1 MTTYELYIND
11 TLCDLNTDEAITLLY
26 QSPIFSDLD
35 SIQSNRSYNISLP
48 LSPTNIRAVE
58 QSQRTDVN
66 SEAPYVKLPAR
77 LYQNGVPLFT
87 KGFAVVTDISD
98 AINVTLTWG
107 NVDNFQPLF
116 DNNLQDLG
124 PQLEDLG
131 AGHIDW
137 NEDSTI
143 LDGNTQNE
151 YPGVAYW
158 GVNFGMGLKDP
169 KYIHPSV
176 QAMTILEAIEKQ
188 HGITIDGK
196 ERLAYSPNLGPIVPL
211 LGKNGDE
218 ISGKVEAATHQTR
231 ISLDGNH
238 VLLASNSSNIEGL
251 TSEGGVL
258 FDIKGAKHVIISIRA
273 NFETVYGS
281 PEFAFQPVFKICA
294 DDSDHPISDISGVT
308 YSFEQITRLKMSISF
323 DVNLSSISE
332 GGTIPDGT
340 SNLLFFLYTGDRSD
354 TQYTGDNYIKLTAYP
369 REDLHFPSKFPAG
382 VNLPD
387 MSQGDFVM
395 GLMSMNGLFAYPD
408 AKFPDT
414 IRFISIDDIA
424 DKAKNYEV
432 VDWSRKVVLND
443 MNRVDMPDTSEFT
456 IGELAQRNTLD
467 YENDDDVTSDTSGVI
482 EIRNANI
489 DKETELVTLPFSASE
504 NESTDGVTCA
514 MVPIYEKQENG
525 DVDYSECS
533 ARILSGRGA
542 VIDGFVKCI
551 GSFDPWMKFGGDQG
565 IVAKRYASYKDIV
578 DRVRVISV
586 RAKLSPLDLYNLDY
600 AKPVFID
607 QFGALF
613 AIYSVETG
621 EDGICDCQL
630 IKINVVAKIY
640 DVIIYYS
647 LAGSMLQ
654 DVQFTASDYTATI
667 SCQFTNGVARI
678 SQKDIM
684 SAFGL
689 DGDNL
694 YPLLDGYTLTTAIG
708 RVLYEKQIVEGDI
721 YMSEAPK
728 EYYLKIQGVA
738 ADIDYSSIEA
748 AGGSYS
754 VRIDTDGTPYIISQ
768 DERLQASISGS
779 GPIYSMTVVI
789 PQNTSIYQV
798 SYEPIVIGIRE
809 SVLLTR
815 QITYTQQA
823 AEQIDY
829 YLTINGSDDDY
840 TVSVNASANK
850 LSVPIQTNGTVE
862 VLTNGASFLTPSV
875 SENNTSISIA
885 VASNAGEARNGTLTV
900 RLVEDPSIVRYITV
914 KQEAATESYYLK
926 VRGTIYSTSITV
938 PSKGGE
944 YDYPVETNGTPYVVS
959 KDDRIEAFISENV
972 PPMYRI
978 FITVPE
984 NTSASDIEYED
995 VVVGIHEDD
1004 TLRRRLSI
1012 EQKAASEE
1020 TTYYL
1025 KLQGAESNVDYPYV
1039 PASGDTYNCPIE
1051 TNGTPYIVL
1060 KDKRVE
1066 AKFTYEGSAITGI
1079 EFTVPENTETS
1090 KVVYVGIT
1098 IGINEDDSVRR
1109 TISIEQLAAEIQY
1122 YLKLEGL
1129 EADVD
1134 YTDVPAE
1141 GAEYHPSIET
1151 NGTPRIVSKDNRLE
1165 AAFRQEASDVSGID
1179 IVVPKNDMADPV
1191 TYENIVIDLEED
1203 NAVRRAISVSQLAAP
1218 YYLRLNGSEDR
1229 YETTVSSAAQSF
1241 TLPVETNGTPKVMPL
1256 PLEYIRIELSA
1267 DGRSVTFTLDE
1278 NTASEDRII
1287 QALITLEEDSSV
1299 QRYVTITQQKAE
1311 PPVEI
1316 TFSNLTSLK
1325 LYFKNP
1331 DITSAYG
1338 TVDAGSD
1345 VRIVPEGD
1353 IGFYQMTTPALI
1365 LKIVSAVSEVECGH
1379 WESEEPRRY
1388 VFEYDLFKR
1397 EVYDK
1402 TGETEVIIKSGL

>member
-218 ISGKVEAATHQTR
+218 ISGKAEVAKSNLSQVEFNDKT
-231 ISLDGNH
+231 IFWGDNPSEH
-238 VLLASNSSNIEGL
+238 VEYVNGAS
-251 TSEGGVL
+251 
-258 FDIKGAKHVIISIRA
+258 FDIKGATNANIIIS
-273 NFETVYGS
+273 
-281 PEFAFQPVFKICA
+281 FQ
-294 DDSDHPISDISGVT
+294 G
-308 YSFEQITRLKMSISF
+308 
-323 DVNLSSISE
+323 
-332 GGTIPDGT
+332 
-340 SNLLFFLYTGDRSD
+340 FLYSKELTDIEGLSIYIAPSNDLNTIISKIGFNAFNETDRI
-354 TQYTGDNYIKLTAYP
+354 YIVCNKASIDLEGFEIPEEGEFSIVISHDKDVDLSGSIEFFAYP
-369 REDLHFPSKFPAG
+369 RENVTYPSIYPVC

-456 IGELAQRNTLD
+456 IGDLAQRNTLD

-789 PQNTSIYQV
+789 PKNTSIYQV

-914 KQEAATESYYLK
+914 KQEAATDSYYLK
-926 VRGTIYSTSITV
+926 VRGTIYGTGITV

-959 KDDRIEAFISENV
+959 KDDRIEASISENV

-984 NTSASDIEYED
+984 NTSTSDIEYED

-1004 TLRRRLSI
+1004 SLRRRLSI
-1012 EQKAASEE
+1012 KQKAASEE

-1165 AAFRQEASDVSGID
+1165 AVFRQEASGVSGID
-1179 IVVPKNDMADPV
+1179 IVVPENDMADPV

-1278 NTASEDRII
+1278 NTASEDRVI

-1311 PPVEI
+1311 PHVEI

-1365 LKIVSAVSEVECGH
+1365 LKIVSAVSGVECGH
-1379 WESEEPRRY
+1379 WESAAPRRY

>member
-211 LGKNGDE
+211 VSDNGDYISNE
-218 ISGKVEAATHQTR
+218 KEALIATLFDGTILVIRAKEDPRNILTSGLDSVPHISTSGTNKFVIQISGDENFTQGIYIYLSDTGTEDPPE
-231 ISLDGNH
+231 SLYLGALDQDGN
-238 VLLASNSSNIEGL
+238 VIFKKESTKSGYRGYVFPLIYAGIDVENIE
-251 TSEGGVL
+251 
-258 FDIKGAKHVIISIRA
+258 SIYI
-273 NFETVYGS
+273 NL
-281 PEFAFQPVFKICA
+281 
-294 DDSDHPISDISGVT
+294 
-308 YSFEQITRLKMSISF
+308 ITENNEI
-323 DVNLSSISE
+323 
-332 GGTIPDGT
+332 
-340 SNLLFFLYTGDRSD
+340 Y
-354 TQYTGDNYIKLTAYP
+354 YP
-369 REDLHFPSKFPAG
+369 RAVTPTNCILKAYGDWDDVVFPTTYPVAP
-382 VNLPD
+382 NLPD

-408 AKFPDT
+408 AKSPDT

-551 GSFDPWMKFGGDQG
+551 GSFDSWMKFGGDQG

-914 KQEAATESYYLK
+914 KQEGASDSYYLK
-926 VRGTIYSTSITV
+926 VRGTIYGTGITV

-959 KDDRIEAFISENV
+959 KDDRIEASISENV

-984 NTSASDIEYED
+984 NTSTSDIEYED

-1060 KDKRVE
+1060 KDKRIE

-1165 AAFRQEASDVSGID
+1165 AALRQEASDVSGID

-1241 TLPVETNGTPKVMPL
+1241 TLSVETNGTPKVMPL

-1299 QRYVTITQQKAE
+1299 QRYVTITQQKAD
-1311 PPVEI
+1311 PHVEI

-1365 LKIVSAVSEVECGH
+1365 LKIVSTVSEVECGH

-1388 VFEYDLFKR
+1388 VFEYDRFKR

>member
-137 NEDSTI
+137 NENSTI

-151 YPGVAYW
+151 YPCVAYW

-218 ISGKVEAATHQTR
+218 ISGKAEAATHRTR
-231 ISLDGNH
+231 ISLDGNR

-251 TSEGGVL
+251 TSDGGVL

-273 NFETVYGS
+273 NFETVYGHPGS
-281 PEFAFQPVFKICA
+281 AFRPVFKICA
-294 DDSDHPISDISGVT
+294 DDSDHPICDISGVR
-308 YSFEQITRLKMSISF
+308 YSFELTTRLKMSIFF

-914 KQEAATESYYLK
+914 KQEGASDSYYLK
-926 VRGTIYSTSITV
+926 VRGTIYGTGIAV

-959 KDDRIEAFISENV
+959 KDDRIEASISENV

-984 NTSASDIEYED
+984 NTSTSDIEYED

-1004 TLRRRLSI
+1004 SLRRRLSI
-1012 EQKAASEE
+1012 KQKAASEE

-1060 KDKRVE
+1060 KDKRIE

-1090 KVVYVGIT
+1090 NVVYVGIT

-1109 TISIEQLAAEIQY
+1109 TISIEQLAAGIQY

-1165 AAFRQEASDVSGID
+1165 AAFRQEASGVSGID

-1203 NAVRRAISVSQLAAP
+1203 SSVRRH
-1218 YYLRLNGSEDR
+1218 
-1229 YETTVSSAAQSF
+1229 
-1241 TLPVETNGTPKVMPL
+1241 
-1256 PLEYIRIELSA
+1256 
-1267 DGRSVTFTLDE
+1267 
-1278 NTASEDRII
+1278 
-1287 QALITLEEDSSV
+1287 
-1299 QRYVTITQQKAE
+1299 VTITQQKAE

>member
-211 LGKNGDE
+211 VSDNGDYISNE
-218 ISGKVEAATHQTR
+218 KEALIATLFDGTILVIRAKEDPRNILTSGLDSVPHISTSGTNKFVIQISGDENFTQGIYIYLSDTGTEDPPE
-231 ISLDGNH
+231 SLYLGALDQDGN
-238 VLLASNSSNIEGL
+238 VIFKKESTKSGYRGYVFPLIYAGIDVENIE
-251 TSEGGVL
+251 
-258 FDIKGAKHVIISIRA
+258 SIYI
-273 NFETVYGS
+273 NL
-281 PEFAFQPVFKICA
+281 
-294 DDSDHPISDISGVT
+294 
-308 YSFEQITRLKMSISF
+308 ITENNEI
-323 DVNLSSISE
+323 
-332 GGTIPDGT
+332 
-340 SNLLFFLYTGDRSD
+340 Y
-354 TQYTGDNYIKLTAYP
+354 YP
-369 REDLHFPSKFPAG
+369 RAVTPTNCILKAYGDWDDVVFPTTYPVAP
-382 VNLPD
+382 NLPD

-408 AKFPDT
+408 VKFPDT

-640 DVIIYYS
+640 DVIIYFS

-829 YLTINGSDDDY
+829 YLKVKGAEEDII
-840 TVSVNASANK
+840 
-850 LSVPIQTNGTVE
+850 LSNIPY
-862 VLTNGASFLTPSV
+862 LGA
-875 SENNTSISIA
+875 
-885 VASNAGEARNGTLTV
+885 
-900 RLVEDPSIVRYITV
+900 
-914 KQEAATESYYLK
+914 
-926 VRGTIYSTSITV
+926 
-938 PSKGGE
+938 E
-944 YDYPVETNGTPYVVS
+944 YNIKVETNGTPYIVS
-959 KDDRIEAFISENV
+959 KDDRIEASLSGDGS
-972 PPMYRI
+972 
-978 FITVPE
+978 TVYYIAVAIPK
-984 NTSASDIEYED
+984 NSSTSPVNYED
-995 VVVGIHEDD
+995 LVTGIREDD
-1004 TLRRRLSI
+1004 SLRRKTSFKQSGAAQADYYLTINGSTDDYYVDVDAGAHELAVPIQTNGTIDVRTMGASFI
-1012 EQKAASEE
+1012 HAASSEDNTFINIYVDLNDGGISRNGTIGIYLNE
-1020 TTYYL
+1020 DINIVRYIVVRQSNELSYYL
-1025 KLQGAESNVDYPYV
+1025 KLNNQDSNVGYYSI
-1039 PASGDTYNCPIE
+1039 PAKGQIIDCPID
-1051 TNGTPYIVL
+1051 TNGSVEIY
-1060 KDKRVE
+1060 DKSDYVE
-1066 AKFTYEGSAITGI
+1066 ASLTDEGFNLRII
-1079 EFTVPENTETS
+1079 VPENKSQES
-1090 KVVYVGIT
+1090 VSYFVRVRLK
-1098 IGINEDDSVRR
+1098 EDNSVAKGVA
-1109 TISIEQLAAEIQY
+1109 IVQLAAE
-1122 YLKLEGL
+1122 
-1129 EADVD
+1129 
-1134 YTDVPAE
+1134 
-1141 GAEYHPSIET
+1141 
-1151 NGTPRIVSKDNRLE
+1151 
-1165 AAFRQEASDVSGID
+1165 
-1179 IVVPKNDMADPV
+1179 
-1191 TYENIVIDLEED
+1191 
-1203 NAVRRAISVSQLAAP
+1203 P

-1241 TLPVETNGTPKVMPL
+1241 TISVETNGTPKVMPL

-1365 LKIVSAVSEVECGH
+1365 LKIVSVTSGVECGH
-1379 WESEEPRRY
+1379 WESAEPRRY

>member
-26 QSPIFSDLD
+26 QSPIISDLD

-258 FDIKGAKHVIISIRA
+258 FDIKGAKHVIIIIRA

-308 YSFEQITRLKMSISF
+308 YSFESELITRLKMSISF

-340 SNLLFFLYTGDRSD
+340 SNLLFFLYTGDRHD

-748 AGGSYS
+748 AGGSDS

-779 GPIYSMTVVI
+779 GPIYYSMTVVI
-789 PQNTSIYQV
+789 PRNTSIYQV

-914 KQEAATESYYLK
+914 KQEAATESYYL
-926 VRGTIYSTSITV
+926 
-938 PSKGGE
+938 
-944 YDYPVETNGTPYVVS
+944 
-959 KDDRIEAFISENV
+959 
-972 PPMYRI
+972 
-978 FITVPE
+978 
-984 NTSASDIEYED
+984 
-995 VVVGIHEDD
+995 
-1004 TLRRRLSI
+1004 
-1012 EQKAASEE
+1012 
-1020 TTYYL
+1020 
-1025 KLQGAESNVDYPYV
+1025 
-1039 PASGDTYNCPIE
+1039 
-1051 TNGTPYIVL
+1051 
-1060 KDKRVE
+1060 
-1066 AKFTYEGSAITGI
+1066 
-1079 EFTVPENTETS
+1079 
-1090 KVVYVGIT
+1090 
-1098 IGINEDDSVRR
+1098 
-1109 TISIEQLAAEIQY
+1109 
-1122 YLKLEGL
+1122 
-1129 EADVD
+1129 
-1134 YTDVPAE
+1134 
-1141 GAEYHPSIET
+1141 
-1151 NGTPRIVSKDNRLE
+1151 
-1165 AAFRQEASDVSGID
+1165 
-1179 IVVPKNDMADPV
+1179 
-1191 TYENIVIDLEED
+1191 
-1203 NAVRRAISVSQLAAP
+1203 
-1218 YYLRLNGSEDR
+1218 RLNGSEDR

-1287 QALITLEEDSSV
+1287 KALITLEEDSSV

-1338 TVDAGSD
+1338 TVNAGSD

-1353 IGFYQMTTPALI
+1353 IGFYQMTTPPVA

-1379 WESEEPRRY
+1379 WEPKEPRRY

-1402 TGETEVIIKSGL
+1402 TGETEVIIKSGLYKKAHPRVVKHAKKIDERHGTKHDR

>member
-169 KYIHPSV
+169 QYIHPSV

-218 ISGKVEAATHQTR
+218 ISGKAEAATHQTR

-829 YLTINGSDDDY
+829 YLKVKGAEEDII
-840 TVSVNASANK
+840 
-850 LSVPIQTNGTVE
+850 LSNIPY
-862 VLTNGASFLTPSV
+862 LGA
-875 SENNTSISIA
+875 
-885 VASNAGEARNGTLTV
+885 
-900 RLVEDPSIVRYITV
+900 
-914 KQEAATESYYLK
+914 
-926 VRGTIYSTSITV
+926 
-938 PSKGGE
+938 E
-944 YDYPVETNGTPYVVS
+944 YNIKVETNGTPYIVS
-959 KDDRIEAFISENV
+959 KDDRIEASLSGDGS
-972 PPMYRI
+972 
-978 FITVPE
+978 TVYYIAVTIPK
-984 NTSASDIEYED
+984 NSSTSPVNYED
-995 VVVGIHEDD
+995 LVTGIREDD
-1004 TLRRRLSI
+1004 SLRRKTSFKQSGAAQADYYLTINGSTDDYYVDVDAGAHELAVPIQTNGTIDVRTMGASFI
-1012 EQKAASEE
+1012 HAASSEDNTFINISVDLNDGGISRNGTIGIYLNE
-1020 TTYYL
+1020 DINIVRYIVVRQSNELSYYL
-1025 KLQGAESNVDYPYV
+1025 KLNNQDSNVGYYSI
-1039 PASGDTYNCPIE
+1039 PANGQIIDCPID
-1051 TNGTPYIVL
+1051 TNGSVEIY
-1060 KDKRVE
+1060 DKSDYVE
-1066 AKFTYEGSAITGI
+1066 ASLTDEGFNLRII
-1079 EFTVPENTETS
+1079 VPENKSQES
-1090 KVVYVGIT
+1090 VSYFVRVRLK
-1098 IGINEDDSVRR
+1098 EDNSVAKGVA
-1109 TISIEQLAAEIQY
+1109 IVQLAAE
-1122 YLKLEGL
+1122 
-1129 EADVD
+1129 
-1134 YTDVPAE
+1134 
-1141 GAEYHPSIET
+1141 
-1151 NGTPRIVSKDNRLE
+1151 
-1165 AAFRQEASDVSGID
+1165 
-1179 IVVPKNDMADPV
+1179 
-1191 TYENIVIDLEED
+1191 
-1203 NAVRRAISVSQLAAP
+1203 P

-1229 YETTVSSAAQSF
+1229 YETTISSAAQSF
-1241 TLPVETNGTPKVMPL
+1241 TLSVETNGTPKVMPL

-1299 QRYVTITQQKAE
+1299 QRYVTITQQKAD

-1345 VRIVPEGD
+1345 VRIVPAGD

>member
-211 LGKNGDE
+211 VSDNGDYISNE
-218 ISGKVEAATHQTR
+218 KEALIATLFDGTILVIRAKEDPRNILTSGLDSVPHISTSGTNKFVIQISGDENFTQGIYIYLSDTGTEDPPE
-231 ISLDGNH
+231 SLYLGALDQDGN
-238 VLLASNSSNIEGL
+238 VIFKKESTKSGYRGYVFPLIYAGIDVENIE
-251 TSEGGVL
+251 
-258 FDIKGAKHVIISIRA
+258 SIYI
-273 NFETVYGS
+273 NL
-281 PEFAFQPVFKICA
+281 
-294 DDSDHPISDISGVT
+294 
-308 YSFEQITRLKMSISF
+308 ITENNEI
-323 DVNLSSISE
+323 
-332 GGTIPDGT
+332 
-340 SNLLFFLYTGDRSD
+340 Y
-354 TQYTGDNYIKLTAYP
+354 YP
-369 REDLHFPSKFPAG
+369 RAVTPTNCILKAYGDWDDVVFPTTYPVAP
-382 VNLPD
+382 NLPD

-408 AKFPDT
+408 VKFPDT

-829 YLTINGSDDDY
+829 YLKVKGAEEDII
-840 TVSVNASANK
+840 
-850 LSVPIQTNGTVE
+850 LSNIPY
-862 VLTNGASFLTPSV
+862 LGA
-875 SENNTSISIA
+875 
-885 VASNAGEARNGTLTV
+885 
-900 RLVEDPSIVRYITV
+900 
-914 KQEAATESYYLK
+914 
-926 VRGTIYSTSITV
+926 
-938 PSKGGE
+938 E
-944 YDYPVETNGTPYVVS
+944 YNIKVETNGTPYIVS
-959 KDDRIEAFISENV
+959 KDDRIEASLSGDGS
-972 PPMYRI
+972 
-978 FITVPE
+978 TVYYIAVAIPK
-984 NTSASDIEYED
+984 NSSTSPVNYED
-995 VVVGIHEDD
+995 LVTGIREDD
-1004 TLRRRLSI
+1004 SLRRKTSFKQSGAAQADYYLTINGSTDDYYVDVDAGAHELAVPIQTNGTIDVRTMGASFI
-1012 EQKAASEE
+1012 HAASSEDNTFINIYVDLNDGGISRNGTIGIYLNE
-1020 TTYYL
+1020 DINIVRYIVVRQSNELSYYL
-1025 KLQGAESNVDYPYV
+1025 KLNNQDSNVGYYSI
-1039 PASGDTYNCPIE
+1039 PAKGQIIDCPID
-1051 TNGTPYIVL
+1051 TNGSVEIY
-1060 KDKRVE
+1060 DKSDYVE
-1066 AKFTYEGSAITGI
+1066 ASLTDEGFNLRII
-1079 EFTVPENTETS
+1079 VPENKSQES
-1090 KVVYVGIT
+1090 VSYFVRVRLK
-1098 IGINEDDSVRR
+1098 EDNSVAKGVA
-1109 TISIEQLAAEIQY
+1109 IVQLAAE
-1122 YLKLEGL
+1122 
-1129 EADVD
+1129 
-1134 YTDVPAE
+1134 
-1141 GAEYHPSIET
+1141 
-1151 NGTPRIVSKDNRLE
+1151 
-1165 AAFRQEASDVSGID
+1165 
-1179 IVVPKNDMADPV
+1179 
-1191 TYENIVIDLEED
+1191 
-1203 NAVRRAISVSQLAAP
+1203 P

-1241 TLPVETNGTPKVMPL
+1241 TISVETNGTPKVMPL

-1365 LKIVSAVSEVECGH
+1365 LKIVSVTSGVECGH
-1379 WESEEPRRY
+1379 WESAEPRRY

>member
-137 NEDSTI
+137 NENSTI

-218 ISGKVEAATHQTR
+218 ISGKAEAATHQTR

-332 GGTIPDGT
+332 GTIPDGT

-829 YLTINGSDDDY
+829 YLKVKGAEEDII
-840 TVSVNASANK
+840 
-850 LSVPIQTNGTVE
+850 LSNIPY
-862 VLTNGASFLTPSV
+862 LGA
-875 SENNTSISIA
+875 
-885 VASNAGEARNGTLTV
+885 
-900 RLVEDPSIVRYITV
+900 
-914 KQEAATESYYLK
+914 
-926 VRGTIYSTSITV
+926 
-938 PSKGGE
+938 E
-944 YDYPVETNGTPYVVS
+944 YNIKVETNGTPYIVS
-959 KDDRIEAFISENV
+959 KDDRIEASLSGDGS
-972 PPMYRI
+972 
-978 FITVPE
+978 TVYYIAVAIPK
-984 NTSASDIEYED
+984 NSSTSPVNYED
-995 VVVGIHEDD
+995 LVTGIREDD
-1004 TLRRRLSI
+1004 SLRRKTSFKQSGAAQADYYLTINGSTDDYYVDVDAGAHELAVPIQTNGTIDVRTMGASFI
-1012 EQKAASEE
+1012 HAASSEDNTFINIYVDLNDGGISRNGTIGIYLNE
-1020 TTYYL
+1020 DINIVRYIVVRQSNELSYYL
-1025 KLQGAESNVDYPYV
+1025 KLNNQDSNVGYYSI
-1039 PASGDTYNCPIE
+1039 PAKGQIIDCPID
-1051 TNGTPYIVL
+1051 TNGSVEIF
-1060 KDKRVE
+1060 DKSDYVE
-1066 AKFTYEGSAITGI
+1066 ASLTDEGFNLRII
-1079 EFTVPENTETS
+1079 VPENKSQES
-1090 KVVYVGIT
+1090 VSYFVRVRLK
-1098 IGINEDDSVRR
+1098 EDNSVAKGVA
-1109 TISIEQLAAEIQY
+1109 IVQLAAE
-1122 YLKLEGL
+1122 
-1129 EADVD
+1129 
-1134 YTDVPAE
+1134 
-1141 GAEYHPSIET
+1141 
-1151 NGTPRIVSKDNRLE
+1151 
-1165 AAFRQEASDVSGID
+1165 
-1179 IVVPKNDMADPV
+1179 
-1191 TYENIVIDLEED
+1191 
-1203 NAVRRAISVSQLAAP
+1203 P

-1241 TLPVETNGTPKVMPL
+1241 TLSVETNGTPKVMPL
-1256 PLEYIRIELSA
+1256 PIEYIRIELSA

-1278 NTASEDRII
+1278 NTASEDRVI

-1299 QRYVTITQQKAE
+1299 QRYVTITQQKAD

-1365 LKIVSAVSEVECGH
+1365 LKIVSVVSEVECGH

>member
-218 ISGKVEAATHQTR
+218 ISGKAEAATHQTR

-829 YLTINGSDDDY
+829 YLKVKGAEEDII
-840 TVSVNASANK
+840 
-850 LSVPIQTNGTVE
+850 LSNIPY
-862 VLTNGASFLTPSV
+862 LGA
-875 SENNTSISIA
+875 
-885 VASNAGEARNGTLTV
+885 
-900 RLVEDPSIVRYITV
+900 
-914 KQEAATESYYLK
+914 
-926 VRGTIYSTSITV
+926 
-938 PSKGGE
+938 E
-944 YDYPVETNGTPYVVS
+944 YNIKVETNGTPYIVS
-959 KDDRIEAFISENV
+959 KDDRIEASLSGDGS
-972 PPMYRI
+972 
-978 FITVPE
+978 TVYYIAVTIPK
-984 NTSASDIEYED
+984 NSSTSPVNYED
-995 VVVGIHEDD
+995 LVTGIREDD
-1004 TLRRRLSI
+1004 SLRRKTSFKQSGAAQADYYLTINGSTDDYYVDVDAGAHELAVPIQTNGTIDVRTMGASFI
-1012 EQKAASEE
+1012 HAASSEDNTFINISVDLNDGGISRNGTIGIYLNE
-1020 TTYYL
+1020 DINIVRYIVVRQSNELSYYL
-1025 KLQGAESNVDYPYV
+1025 KLNNQDSNVGYYSI
-1039 PASGDTYNCPIE
+1039 PANGQIIDCPID
-1051 TNGTPYIVL
+1051 TNGSVEIY
-1060 KDKRVE
+1060 DKSDYVE
-1066 AKFTYEGSAITGI
+1066 ASLTDEGFNLRII
-1079 EFTVPENTETS
+1079 VPENKSQES
-1090 KVVYVGIT
+1090 VSYFVRVRLK
-1098 IGINEDDSVRR
+1098 EDNSVAKCVA
-1109 TISIEQLAAEIQY
+1109 IVQLAAE
-1122 YLKLEGL
+1122 
-1129 EADVD
+1129 
-1134 YTDVPAE
+1134 
-1141 GAEYHPSIET
+1141 
-1151 NGTPRIVSKDNRLE
+1151 
-1165 AAFRQEASDVSGID
+1165 
-1179 IVVPKNDMADPV
+1179 
-1191 TYENIVIDLEED
+1191 
-1203 NAVRRAISVSQLAAP
+1203 P

-1229 YETTVSSAAQSF
+1229 YETTVSSDAQSF
-1241 TLPVETNGTPKVMPL
+1241 TLSVETNGTPKVMPL

-1299 QRYVTITQQKAE
+1299 QRYVTITQQKAD

>member
-107 NVDNFQPLF
+107 NVDNFQSLF

-188 HGITIDGK
+188 HGITIEGK

-218 ISGKVEAATHQTR
+218 ISGKAEAATHQTR

-323 DVNLSSISE
+323 DVTLSSISE

-489 DKETELVTLPFSASE
+489 DKETELVTLPFSASA

-768 DERLQASISGS
+768 DERLQAFISGS

-829 YLTINGSDDDY
+829 YLKVKGAEEDII
-840 TVSVNASANK
+840 
-850 LSVPIQTNGTVE
+850 LSNIPY
-862 VLTNGASFLTPSV
+862 LGA
-875 SENNTSISIA
+875 
-885 VASNAGEARNGTLTV
+885 
-900 RLVEDPSIVRYITV
+900 
-914 KQEAATESYYLK
+914 
-926 VRGTIYSTSITV
+926 
-938 PSKGGE
+938 E
-944 YDYPVETNGTPYVVS
+944 YNIKVETNGTPYIVS
-959 KDDRIEAFISENV
+959 KDDRIEASLSGDGSTVYYIAVTIPKNV
-972 PPMYRI
+972 S
-978 FITVPE
+978 
-984 NTSASDIEYED
+984 TSPVNYED
-995 VVVGIHEDD
+995 LVTGIREDD
-1004 TLRRRLSI
+1004 SLRRKTSFKQSGAAQADYYLTINGSTDDYYVDVDAGAHELAVPIQTNGTIDVRTMGASFI
-1012 EQKAASEE
+1012 HAASSEDNTFINISVDLNDGGMSRNGTIGVYLNE
-1020 TTYYL
+1020 DSNIVRYIVVRQSNELSYYL
-1025 KLQGAESNVDYPYV
+1025 KLNNQDSNVGYYSV
-1039 PASGDTYNCPIE
+1039 PAKGQIIDCPID
-1051 TNGTPYIVL
+1051 TNGSVEIY
-1060 KDKRVE
+1060 DKSDYVD
-1066 AKFTYEGSAITGI
+1066 ASLTDEGLNLRII
-1079 EFTVPENTETS
+1079 IPENKSQES
-1090 KVVYVGIT
+1090 VSYFVRVRLK
-1098 IGINEDDSVRR
+1098 EDNSVAKSVA
-1109 TISIEQLAAEIQY
+1109 IVQLAAE
-1122 YLKLEGL
+1122 
-1129 EADVD
+1129 
-1134 YTDVPAE
+1134 
-1141 GAEYHPSIET
+1141 
-1151 NGTPRIVSKDNRLE
+1151 
-1165 AAFRQEASDVSGID
+1165 
-1179 IVVPKNDMADPV
+1179 
-1191 TYENIVIDLEED
+1191 
-1203 NAVRRAISVSQLAAP
+1203 P

-1402 TGETEVIIKSGL
+1402 TGETDVIIKSGL

>member
-158 GVNFGMGLKDP
+158 GVNFGMGLKEP

-218 ISGKVEAATHQTR
+218 ISGKAEAATHQTR

-308 YSFEQITRLKMSISF
+308 YSFELITRLKMSISF

-414 IRFISIDDIA
+414 IRFISIDDIS

-829 YLTINGSDDDY
+829 YLKVKGAEEDII
-840 TVSVNASANK
+840 
-850 LSVPIQTNGTVE
+850 LSNIPY
-862 VLTNGASFLTPSV
+862 LGA
-875 SENNTSISIA
+875 
-885 VASNAGEARNGTLTV
+885 
-900 RLVEDPSIVRYITV
+900 
-914 KQEAATESYYLK
+914 
-926 VRGTIYSTSITV
+926 
-938 PSKGGE
+938 E
-944 YDYPVETNGTPYVVS
+944 YNIKVETNGTPYIVS
-959 KDDRIEAFISENV
+959 KDDRIEASLSGDGS
-972 PPMYRI
+972 
-978 FITVPE
+978 TVYYIAVAIPK
-984 NTSASDIEYED
+984 NSSTSPVNYED
-995 VVVGIHEDD
+995 LVTGIREDD
-1004 TLRRRLSI
+1004 SLRRKTSFKQSGAAQADYYLTINGSTDDYYVDVDAGAHELAVPIQTNGTIDVRTMGASFI
-1012 EQKAASEE
+1012 HAASSEDNTFINIYVDLNDGGISRNGTIGIYLNE
-1020 TTYYL
+1020 DINIVRYIVVRQSNELSYYL
-1025 KLQGAESNVDYPYV
+1025 KLNNQDSNVGYYSI
-1039 PASGDTYNCPIE
+1039 PAKGQIIDCPID
-1051 TNGTPYIVL
+1051 TNGSVEIY
-1060 KDKRVE
+1060 DKSDYVE
-1066 AKFTYEGSAITGI
+1066 ASLTDEGFNLRII
-1079 EFTVPENTETS
+1079 VPENKSQES
-1090 KVVYVGIT
+1090 VSYFVRVRLK
-1098 IGINEDDSVRR
+1098 EDNSVAKGVA
-1109 TISIEQLAAEIQY
+1109 IVQLAAE
-1122 YLKLEGL
+1122 
-1129 EADVD
+1129 
-1134 YTDVPAE
+1134 
-1141 GAEYHPSIET
+1141 
-1151 NGTPRIVSKDNRLE
+1151 
-1165 AAFRQEASDVSGID
+1165 
-1179 IVVPKNDMADPV
+1179 
-1191 TYENIVIDLEED
+1191 
-1203 NAVRRAISVSQLAAP
+1203 P

-1241 TLPVETNGTPKVMPL
+1241 TISVETNGTPKVMPL

-1311 PPVEI
+1311 PHVEI

-1338 TVDAGSD
+1338 TVDSGSD